1 MSNLKGSFF
10 PYQVIPSKALG
21 ALGAKAVRDGVL
33 TGCAVSFTGTAL
45 TIGKGFLI
53 ACGRVMEV
61 PGAVTLAIDG
71 ATSGYAR
78 VSVKI
83 DTAKTSTRE
92 TFEQADFLVEY
103 SSTEDGF
110 TEAYAEDI
118 NLDGT
123 LYQLPL
129 CVVSLSAAGVAAVV
143 EEAEPATAGG
153 LQTVWENAAPT
164 SNFAAQTLTVP
175 GLKPG
180 AMLFIDWFIDPTYIN
195 DLYTTIPFQLPD
207 AGEKMSWQSFNVG
220 NSNTL
225 SSWVRTVTANV
236 DDGTLTF
243 KEGVYTAGGS
253 SHTYQNI
260 MIPQRIRILT

>member
-45 TIGKGFLI
+45 TVGKGFLV

-78 VSVKI
+78 VSVLI
-83 DTAKTSTRE
+83 DTTKTSTRDA
-92 TFEQADFLVEY
+92 FEQADFLVEY

-123 LYQLPL
+123 LYQLVL
-129 CVVSLSAAGVAAVV
+129 CVVSLSAAGVSAVV
-143 EEAEPATAGG
+143 EAAEEAAAGG
-153 LQTVWENAAPT
+153 LKTIWENAAP
-164 SNFAAQTLTVP
+164 SSRFAAQTLTLP
-175 GLKPG
+175 GIEPG
-180 AMLFIDWFIDPTYIN
+180 ALLVIDWLIDPTYVPDPYGTTLFLLPESGTRKSWQSCTRGSNGSVLAWDRNVTVNVDAGTVAFSIG
-195 DLYTTIPFQLPD
+195 LYTT
-207 AGEKMSWQSFNVG
+207 G
-220 NSNTL
+220 T
-225 SSWVRTVTANV
+225 SST
-236 DDGTLTF
+236 
-243 KEGVYTAGGS
+243 EYS
-253 SHTYQNI
+253 NI
-260 MIPQRIRILT
+260 MIPQRISILR